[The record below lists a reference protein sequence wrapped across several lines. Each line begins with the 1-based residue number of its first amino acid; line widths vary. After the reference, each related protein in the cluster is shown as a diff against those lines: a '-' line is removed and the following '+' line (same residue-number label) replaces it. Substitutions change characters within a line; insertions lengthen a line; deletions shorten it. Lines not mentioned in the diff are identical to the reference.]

1 MALIIFPSIIHFR
14 TLIIYRDIILYYI
27 IFFLKGKRNTSH
39 AGMEE
44 ELRVKEKRIKLDE
57 EARQLGVLLES
68 KFRSA
73 EVAEQPRRVQ

>member
-1 MALIIFPSIIHFR
+1 
-14 TLIIYRDIILYYI
+14 
-27 IFFLKGKRNTSH
+27 
-39 AGMEE
+39 MEE

-68 KFRSA
+68 EFRSA

>member
-14 TLIIYRDIILYYI
+14 TLIIYRDIILY
-27 IFFLKGKRNTSH
+27 FLKKAKRNTSH
-39 AGMEE
+39 AGTEE

>member
-1 MALIIFPSIIHFR
+1 MALFIFPSIIHFR
-14 TLIIYRDIILYYI
+14 TLIIYRDIILYFI
-27 IFFLKGKRNTSH
+27 IFFKKGKRNISQ

-68 KFRSA
+68 KFRLA
-73 EVAEQPRRVQ
+73 EVAEQPR